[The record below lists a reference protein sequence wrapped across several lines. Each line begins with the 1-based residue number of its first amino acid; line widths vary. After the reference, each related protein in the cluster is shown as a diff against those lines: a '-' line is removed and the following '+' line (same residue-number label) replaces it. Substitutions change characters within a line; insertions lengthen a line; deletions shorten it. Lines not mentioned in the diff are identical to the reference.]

1 MSSPNGTKPPASSAR
16 PGKTVG
22 GAHLVGDTSQ
32 QAKRQAAAILE
43 VLAGARTPTQAAQ
56 ALAVSLPRYYQL
68 EERALRGLLQACEPK
83 PKGRVRSAA
92 SELARLRQECDH
104 LQRELTRQQSLVRLA
119 QRSVG
124 LVPTMP
130 TCAKPAGKPGACKPG
145 AGLGSPSQKR
155 RQRRPVARALSVA
168 TRLQQESPPPADPS
182 TPETDVAPMNP

>member
-1 MSSPNGTKPPASSAR
+1 LA
-16 PGKTVG
+16 V
-22 GAHLVGDTSQ
+22 DTSQ

-92 SELARLRQECDH
+92 SELARLRQERDH

-124 LVPTMP
+124 LVPTSP
-130 TCAKPAGKPGACKPG
+130 TSAKPAGKPGAGKPA
-145 AGLGSPSQKR
+145 AGLVSQGPKR
-155 RQRRPVARALSVA
+155 RSRRPVARALSVA
-168 TRLQQESPPPADPS
+168 TRLQQETPPPVEPTVA
-182 TPETDVAPMNP
+182 ETDVSQTTP